1 MKFRLKVPG
10 LELSVD
16 AISRARHD
24 NDSDTR
30 LMQKGDIAHQH
41 GEHRMVHQAIVNFQ
55 DEKLV
60 LEPIHVAKHFP
71 DESGNFEV
79 LRIKIG
85 RCVIH
90 VLKSSNRKSEGQNI
104 LRHLN
109 KYLAFLLR
117 RENLQQLHLENKERV
132 RRN

>member
-1 MKFRLKVPG
+1 
-10 LELSVD
+10 
-16 AISRARHD
+16 
-24 NDSDTR
+24 
-30 LMQKGDIAHQH
+30 
-41 GEHRMVHQAIVNFQ
+41 MVHQAIVNFQ

-117 RENLQQLHLENKERV
+117 RENLQQFEALKRAQANVLQAQITPHFLYNTLQNRKLH
-132 RRN
+132 RRTALDAIVKFGTAQQ

>member
-1 MKFRLKVPG
+1 
-10 LELSVD
+10 
-16 AISRARHD
+16 
-24 NDSDTR
+24 
-30 LMQKGDIAHQH
+30 
-41 GEHRMVHQAIVNFQ
+41 MVHQAIVNLQ
-55 DEKLV
+55 DEKLA

-71 DESGNFEV
+71 DKPGNFEV

-109 KYLAFLLR
+109 KYLAFSRQHPAHTLIYFAGKTCNSSTSNTR
-117 RENLQQLHLENKERV
+117 SEFGGIDGGAPASP
-132 RRN
+132 

>member
-1 MKFRLKVPG
+1 MEFRLEIPC

-16 AISRARHD
+16 AISRTRHND
-24 NDSDTR
+24 NTDTR
-30 LMQKGDIAHQH
+30 LMEEGDIAHQH

-55 DEKLV
+55 DEKLA

-85 RCVIH
+85 RCTH
-90 VLKSSNRKSEGQNI
+90 SLKSSNRKSEGQNI

-117 RENLQQLHLENKERV
+117 RENLQQFHLEHKERV